1 MNTLVDASILYDPA
15 GGKHVLNDVRLE
27 GGTFSA
33 SRSLFNHP
41 NSAIIG
47 SSVEIKTVSVASGA
61 RVTVFRS
68 MGDGGARL
76 QQLNAD
82 MAPGSPGGTLALF
95 RTDDDHA
102 RYPVTRLVA
111 SPSPPLRTTASQAK
125 PTATHNPQSD
135 KPSGCEG

>member
-1 MNTLVDASILYDPA
+1 MFRHHAVKAVYTGIEMNTLVDASILYDPA

-33 SRSLFNHP
+33 SRSLFNHL

-76 QQLNAD
+76 QQLKD
-82 MAPGSPGGTLALF
+82 RKS
-95 RTDDDHA
+95 
-102 RYPVTRLVA
+102 TRLN
-111 SPSPPLRTTASQAK
+111 SS
-125 PTATHNPQSD
+125 H
-135 KPSGCEG
+135 

>member
-82 MAPGSPGGTLALF
+82 MAPGSPGGTLVLF
-95 RTDDDHA
+95 RTDDYHA
-102 RYPVTRLVA
+102 RSRVTSLVA
-111 SPSPPLRTTASQAK
+111 KLSPSYRTN
-125 PTATHNPQSD
+125 ATPAPAPDDQVTHD
-135 KPSGCEG
+135 HL

>member
-15 GGKHVLNDVRLE
+15 GSKHVLHDVRLE

-33 SRSLFNHP
+33 SRSLFTHP

-82 MAPGSPGGTLALF
+82 MAPGSPGGTLDLL
-95 RTDDDHA
+95 RTDDAHA
-102 RYPVTRLVA
+102 RYRVNRPLAPRPPPFPPKDSQ
-111 SPSPPLRTTASQAK
+111 SPAPAQQTQKAA
-125 PTATHNPQSD
+125 
-135 KPSGCEG
+135 G